1 MLKNDHRQSATRT
14 LKVEHLSLI
23 NHNALVNPDCD
34 MDTLMCWLCSLV
46 EHACI
51 DHDPLHYL
59 HHHLHHQLPS
69 LLLHQRRQ
77 GQLSFPIATDMY
89 HDYKLQIKLT
99 APKKSKK
106 AQSVQQEQ
114 FGQNWWE
121 DEQPLVWMFKL
132 KMTKKSSTS
141 IRLSAREWW
150 MKANVLWQV
159 CDKGWQCLFVNQ
171 FTHLFMW
178 CFN

>member
-1 MLKNDHRQSATRT
+1 MSDAIACLERWKMAHGKCSCSPRLMLKNDRRQSATRT

-34 MDTLMCWLCSLV
+34 MNTLMCWLCSLV

-59 HHHLHHQLPS
+59 YQHHLQHLHHQLPS

-77 GQLSFPIATDMY
+77 GQLSFPIATDTY

-106 AQSVQQEQ
+106 ACEGTECATGAVWTKLMRRWAATGVDVQVK
-114 FGQNWWE
+114 N
-121 DEQPLVWMFKL
+121 D
-132 KMTKKSSTS
+132 
-141 IRLSAREWW
+141 
-150 MKANVLWQV
+150 
-159 CDKGWQCLFVNQ
+159 
-171 FTHLFMW
+171 
-178 CFN
+178 